1 MKIIRRLVS
10 ETNSSSTHSLE
21 IGSGY
26 LIDSSD
32 LNLNEDNNL
41 VIELGQF
48 GWEWETFTHFEDLV
62 SYVFTAIKSDESLTR
77 ELISLIKFNYP
88 IINEIIILYC
98 DYSYV
103 DHGSE
108 HIESMNA
115 SDLFDFIFTQGSEL
129 ETGTITIKK

>member
-1 MKIIRRLVS
+1 MIRRLVS

-48 GWEWETFTHFEDLV
+48 G
-62 SYVFTAIKSDESLTR
+62 
-77 ELISLIKFNYP
+77 
-88 IINEIIILYC
+88 
-98 DYSYV
+98 
-103 DHGSE
+103 
-108 HIESMNA
+108 
-115 SDLFDFIFTQGSEL
+115 
-129 ETGTITIKK
+129 

>member
-1 MKIIRRLVS
+1 MVF

-48 GWEWETFTHFEDLV
+48 GWEWETYTHFEDLA

-88 IINEIIILYC
+88 IINEIIISDC

-108 HIESMNA
+108 HIEGMDA

-129 ETGTITIKK
+129 ETGNDND

>member
-1 MKIIRRLVS
+1 MIRRLVS

-48 GWEWETFTHFEDLV
+48 GWGWEWETFTHFEDLV

-88 IINEIIILYC
+88 IINEIIISDC

-108 HIESMNA
+108 HIEGMDA

-129 ETGTITIKK
+129 ETGNDND